1 MIEAIHCA
9 EETPEL
15 NIREHRPVWW
25 EPEKKENYTETGYGG
40 KASAACISLVL
51 QSRSSIKSQT
61 HYIMFSELVLRKFA
75 QIFLKC
81 TLPTV
86 SGVSNDLKISE
97 LLILINLKIQS
108 PPSTPP
114 LTLLSF
120 SGEGQGNKS
129 SYAFFDSI
137 TQVLLIFFNFPI

>member
-1 MIEAIHCA
+1 
-9 EETPEL
+9 
-15 NIREHRPVWW
+15 
-25 EPEKKENYTETGYGG
+25 
-40 KASAACISLVL
+40 
-51 QSRSSIKSQT
+51 
-61 HYIMFSELVLRKFA
+61 MFSELVLRKFA